1 MKKMNV
7 AETVSTVLKEVRKRG
22 IVSVLNFEKKFNGVS
37 VSPAGL
43 CLMPRDFSLA
53 YRRLP
58 EKARRSLTEISEKI
72 YSFQRK
78 VRSGYKNTTY
88 VRNGLKIRHCFTPV
102 EKAGIYVPSGRFL
115 YPSSVLMNAI
125 PAKVAGVKEIYVAS
139 SKISDALLAACHLSG
154 VNALF
159 RISGA
164 QAVAAFAYGAGKIP
178 KVDFIAGPGNRF
190 VTEAKRQVFGEAGI
204 DLLAGPSEI
213 MILADESVKKEW
225 IIIDLAAQLEHA
237 PETKAYFITP
247 SKRLFNFIRG
257 VFGRRVSAFLI
268 KDLKEQAAKIES
280 IAPEHLLVM
289 VKNVSRYRNRF
300 GKCGAVFFGK
310 YSAVAMGD
318 YTAGPSHTLPTGG
331 TASFASGLS
340 AGTFLRSYA
349 EISYDK
355 RSFASDCGD
364 AVFLA
369 DEEGMENHRKSIEI
383 RRCHE
388 KKKPG
393 KKK

>member
-1 MKKMNV
+1 MKKT
-7 AETVSTVLKEVRKRG
+7 ETVSAILEEVRKRG
-22 IVSVLNFEKKFNGVS
+22 LAAVLKFEKKFNGVT

-43 CLMPRDFSLA
+43 RLTSGDFSLA

-58 EKARRSLTEISEKI
+58 QKARKALTGISERI

-78 VRSGYKNTTY
+78 IRGGYKDITHK
-88 VRNGLKIRHCFTPV
+88 RKGLKVSHRFKPV

-125 PAKVAGVKEIYVAS
+125 PAKVAGVREIYLAS
-139 SKISDALLAACHLSG
+139 SKISDAALAACRLSG
-154 VNALF
+154 VTSLF

-164 QAVAAFAYGAGKIP
+164 QAIAAFAYGAGKIP
-178 KVDFIAGPGNRF
+178 KVDFIAGPGNKF
-190 VTEAKRQVFGEAGI
+190 VTEAKRQVFGAVGI

-213 MILADESVKKEW
+213 AVLADESVNREW
-225 IIIDLAAQLEHA
+225 VISDLAAQLEHA
-237 PETKAYFITP
+237 PETKAYLITP
-247 SKRLFNFIRG
+247 SERLYNFIRG
-257 VFGRRVSAFLI
+257 VFGRRVTVLLI
-268 KDLKEQAAKIES
+268 RDLKKQVAKIEA

-300 GKCGAVFFGK
+300 GKSGAVFLGK

-318 YTAGPSHTLPTGG
+318 YAAGPSHTLPTGG
-331 TASFASGLS
+331 TASFASGLN
-340 AGTFLRSYA
+340 AGSFLRSYA

-355 RSFASDCGD
+355 NSFTADCGD
-364 AVFLA
+364 AAFLA

-383 RRCHE
+383 RSCHENE
-388 KKKPG
+388 KKK
-393 KKK
+393 